1 MPELDLPQF
10 SSGDHITAGETAPDF
25 TRPLVTPEYW
35 SDTALS
41 DLTAESHVLLVFY
54 PMNGGGKSIY
64 IWNEI
69 QAREWH
75 EHATVIGINIATPFD
90 HKQFLRDRGLEHYSL
105 FSDPTN
111 TVAETYGVVHDLD
124 GMTGV
129 TEPRPAM
136 FHLAED
142 RTVIDEWVATEWPQN
157 PPYDEMEASLR

>member
-1 MPELDLPQF
+1 MPDLDLPQF
-10 SSGDHITAGETAPDF
+10 SSADHITVGDTAPDF

-41 DLTAESHVLLVFY
+41 DLTNDGPVLLVFY

-75 EHATVIGINIATPFD
+75 EQGTVVGINIATPFD
-90 HKQFLRDRGLEHYSL
+90 HKQFLRDRGLEQYSL
-105 FSDPTN
+105 FADPTN
-111 TVAETYGVVHDLD
+111 NVAEEYGVVHDLD

-136 FHLAED
+136 FHIGND
-142 RTVIDEWVATEWPQN
+142 RTVTDAWVATEWPQN
-157 PPYDEMEASLR
+157 PPYDEIESALE